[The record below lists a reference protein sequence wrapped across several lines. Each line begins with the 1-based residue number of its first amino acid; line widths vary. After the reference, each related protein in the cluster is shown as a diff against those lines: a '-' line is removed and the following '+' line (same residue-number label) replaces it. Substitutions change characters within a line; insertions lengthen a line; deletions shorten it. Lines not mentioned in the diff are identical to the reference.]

1 MRAAEPPFD
10 VRDMLGG
17 ITTPTL
23 ISSGAHDFICGPGW
37 GRLLH
42 EGIADSRFVLLEG
55 SGHLGHIE
63 QPGTFASA
71 ITRFTREAT
80 QTATCCP

>member
-1 MRAAEPPFD
+1 MRAAEPPFV

-17 ITTPTL
+17 ITAPTL
-23 ISSGAHDFICGPGW
+23 VITGAHDFICGPAW
-37 GRLLH
+37 GRLRH
-42 EGIADSRFVLLEG
+42 EGIADSRLVLLED

-71 ITRFTREAT
+71 ITEFTREAT
-80 QTATCCP
+80 HAATR